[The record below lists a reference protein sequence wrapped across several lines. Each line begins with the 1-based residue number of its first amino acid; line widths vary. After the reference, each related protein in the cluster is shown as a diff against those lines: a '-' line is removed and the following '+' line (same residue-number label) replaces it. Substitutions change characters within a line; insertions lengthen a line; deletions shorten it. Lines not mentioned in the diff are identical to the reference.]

1 MDAEI
6 ILFMTKKDQ
15 ADFLTFAKKY
25 IDSTDISETAC
36 RLVVGECEL
45 LLTPS
50 KMKHNVMVT
59 GKFEIRL
66 GPSESAC
73 KDQERAK
80 KTFRKL
86 RNYIKKQYWS
96 RLAYINKKKKNQ
108 LTPSRNHW
116 LGPDAKTWKDADAK
130 NHVLKLSQTSWM
142 EFEIGI

>member
-1 MDAEI
+1 
-6 ILFMTKKDQ
+6 MTEKDQ
-15 ADFLTFAKKY
+15 TDFLTFAKKY
-25 IDSTDISETAC
+25 IDSTDRSESIC
-36 RLVVGECEL
+36 RLAIGDCEL

-50 KMKHNVMVT
+50 EMKNNVMVT

-80 KTFRKL
+80 KIFRKL
-86 RNYIKKQYWS
+86 RKYIKKQYWS
-96 RLAYINKKKKNQ
+96 RLAYINKKKKDQ

-130 NHVLKLSQTSWM
+130 KHILKLSHTSWM